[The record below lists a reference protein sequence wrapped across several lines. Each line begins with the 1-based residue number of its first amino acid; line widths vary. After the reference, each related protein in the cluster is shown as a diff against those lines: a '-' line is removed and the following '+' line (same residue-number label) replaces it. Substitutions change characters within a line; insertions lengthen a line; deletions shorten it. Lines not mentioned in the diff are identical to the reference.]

1 MEWNTLDGYI
11 IKEHLGQVAMSLWDT
26 LYRWLCHHETLYIGG
41 YVIMKHPMQ
50 IGISLRNA
58 PCRCLCHCGIPCIG
72 GYVIMEHPMYMLFHC
87 GGMIFKVPYTSLKA
101 PGDYIYSIVGRPVF
115 LCVVKDGISIS
126 MLFKNHTITKL
137 KELRSLVFSVLS
149 ILLLRQFL
157 D

>member
-50 IGISLRNA
+50 IGISLRNT
-58 PCRCLCHCGIPCIG
+58 PFRCLCHCGIPCIG
-72 GYVIMEHPMYMLFHC
+72 GYVIMEHPMQI
-87 GGMIFKVPYTSLKA
+87 GISLRNTLC
-101 PGDYIYSIVGRPVF
+101 ICYSIVGRLIL

-149 ILLLRQFL
+149 ILLLRLFL
-157 D
+157 G

>member
-1 MEWNTLDGYI
+1 MQMGI
-11 IKEHLGQVAMSLWDT
+11 SLWDT
-26 LYRWLCHHETLYIGG
+26 LYRWLCHHETPYVDWYI
-41 YVIMKHPMQ
+41 IKKRPMQ
-50 IGISLRNA
+50 VLMPLWDTLYRW
-58 PCRCLCHCGIPCIG
+58 LCHHGTP
-72 GYVIMEHPMYMLFHC
+72 YVDRYIIKEHPMYMLFHC